1 MLTAITGSDVDLLI
15 MAESALKQSE
25 WPVEVLT
32 GRSSFLVG
40 DNERHVDCAGSQ
52 DQDENRIAG
61 LKTPK

>member
-1 MLTAITGSDVDLLI
+1 MLTAMTGSDVDLLR

-40 DNERHVDCAGSQ
+40 DNERHVRCAGSQ
-52 DQDENRIAG
+52 DQDEKGTAD
-61 LKTPK
+61 PSQ